1 MQLIPVGTLE
11 CLLAST
17 RETLHYWIEITQEAK
32 PGFLEMDLLSTLSP
46 KKMAPAVKVE
56 NPRYNKAKVSWPVVV
71 SLPTATLFVYYKYF
85 RTDVPMIAFVWSVFP
100 ISVVF
105 LILRRLLV
113 LI

>member
-17 RETLHYWIEITQEAK
+17 RETLLNWIEITQEAN
-32 PGFLEMDLLSTLSP
+32 PVFLEMDLLSILNP
-46 KKMAPAVKVE
+46 WKKAPIEKVE
-56 NPRYNKAKVSWPVVV
+56 NPRYNKTNASLPVAV
-71 SLPTATLFVYYKYF
+71 SLPTATLFVYYKF
-85 RTDVPMIAFVWSVFP
+85 FCIDVPMIAFVWSVFP

>member
-1 MQLIPVGTLE
+1 MQLIPVGALK

-17 RETLHYWIEITQEAK
+17 CKILHNWIEITQEAK
-32 PGFLEMDLLSTLSP
+32 PGFLEMDLLSTLST

-100 ISVVF
+100 IGVVF
-105 LILRRLLV
+105 LILRRLLE